1 MNQRG
6 GIVLVK
12 VLKLNR
18 VLLGCLATL
27 ALSIFSH
34 SIQNCCFLATYE
46 PDMPDELKEIVK

>member
-1 MNQRG
+1 M
-6 GIVLVK
+6 LVK